1 MVILSKGRAVKM
13 DKEDEPS
20 HCRNRR
26 KLGHRRLYV
35 NAAAY
40 QPSESRQSLVWF
52 IVTSVVYRNQ
62 RRVVELSTTGVAS
75 HANSFLQSAFLA
87 LKTLLLPLRTNC
99 SSRRVF
105 ASIYCRQRA
114 FSFAAL
120 QLPRRE
126 PKVTDFST
134 RTAPTAYNL
143 ARSYSNYCEL
153 TAAMETD
160 LPLPLIKAFEA
171 CQSANIMTPQ
181 TFDCCRKCSAQLLQR
196 IEACPNCRGMYTG
209 YIMYTLQAALHAVAT
224 GDLWLAYGLS
234 QEEVC
239 PLT

>member
-1 MVILSKGRAVKM
+1 ML
-13 DKEDEPS
+13 P
-20 HCRNRR
+20 
-26 KLGHRRLYV
+26 
-35 NAAAY
+35 
-40 QPSESRQSLVWF
+40 
-52 IVTSVVYRNQ
+52 VTQTLFKR
-62 RRVVELSTTGVAS
+62 
-75 HANSFLQSAFLA
+75 LQSAFLA

-99 SSRRVF
+99 SSRRAF
-105 ASIYCRQRA
+105 ASVYYRQRA

-126 PKVTDFST
+126 PKVTDFPT
-134 RTAPTAYNL
+134 RIAPTAYNL
-143 ARSYSNYCEL
+143 ARSYCEL

-160 LPLPLIKAFEA
+160 LPLIKAFEA
-171 CQSANIMTPQ
+171 CHSANIMTPQ

-234 QEEVC
+234 HEEVC
-239 PLT
+239 PLI